1 MEHAN
6 SKASFAEACKVL
18 PGGVN
23 SPVRAFQSVGCSPV
37 FIDHGEGCRLVD
49 EDGNSYI
56 DYIGSWGPM
65 ILGHN
70 HPLLR
75 DSLKLALEKGMS
87 FGLPTSGEARLA
99 RQMIEAYPGIEM
111 VRMVNSGTEAA
122 MSAIRAARGYTGKD
136 KVIKFEGCYHGHS
149 DCLLV
154 KSGSGA
160 LTFGVP
166 TSPGVPADI
175 VKNTLVCRYNHI
187 DNVKET
193 VMANRGEIA
202 AIIIEPVAGNMGV
215 IPAGKQFLKELRCLC
230 SQEKILLIFDEVI
243 SGFRLALGGAAAVYG
258 IVPDMACFGKIIGG
272 GLPVGAYGGRKEIM
286 EMISPLGPVY
296 QAGTL
301 SGNPLAMQ
309 VGSTMLTY
317 LKENKQIYESLNKS
331 GEYLQKGMEEILAKY
346 SLPYQVSR
354 CGSLLTVFFTE
365 GEIQSYED
373 VKNCDTEAFALYFK
387 EMLQRNIMVAPSQYE
402 AMFLSAVHG
411 REELDNTLE
420 AFDGAMKRLVKG

>member
-1 MEHAN
+1 
-6 SKASFAEACKVL
+6 
-18 PGGVN
+18 
-23 SPVRAFQSVGCSPV
+23 
-37 FIDHGEGCRLVD
+37 
-49 EDGNSYI
+49 
-56 DYIGSWGPM
+56 
-65 ILGHN
+65 
-70 HPLLR
+70 
-75 DSLKLALEKGMS
+75 
-87 FGLPTSGEARLA
+87 
-99 RQMIEAYPGIEM
+99 
-111 VRMVNSGTEAA
+111 

-187 DNVKET
+187 DSVKET

-215 IPAGKQFLKELRCLC
+215 IPAGKQFLKELRSLC

-411 REELDNTLE
+411 REDLDNTLE